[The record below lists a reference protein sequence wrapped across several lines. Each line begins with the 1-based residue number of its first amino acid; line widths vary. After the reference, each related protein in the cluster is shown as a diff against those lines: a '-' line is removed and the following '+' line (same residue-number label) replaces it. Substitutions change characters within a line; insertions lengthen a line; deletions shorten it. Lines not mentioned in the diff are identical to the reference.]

1 MIRNSTRSSVNG
13 LRTLL
18 SQHSSTLT
26 KSTRLHQSTLAFIE
40 TNTDGGILKHSQSA
54 LEASKKLNA
63 SEGVVA
69 VLVGSSSDKAVPN
82 LTKLAQTYNIQKI
95 LYSDNSAL
103 DHYSPE
109 LVTPL
114 LQQILSSNGNSE
126 ISHILFSASAVG
138 KSILPRLSATL
149 NVQCINDIVDIK
161 DKKTYIRPIYA
172 GNLLSTIENNQKT
185 QLISIRSSA
194 FPIQESLDQQEN
206 SGAAPQVVKVEYT
219 TPSAQEVHAAEYVE
233 SKLLESERPDLGSA
247 QVIVSGGRGLKN
259 KENFDKLMIPLADA
273 FAKLPK
279 FKNVPAAIGA
289 TRAAVDSG
297 FCDNSLQIG
306 QTGKV
311 VAPELYVAC
320 GVSGAIQHLAGM
332 KNSKVIVNIN
342 KEEDQPLQDISDYTL
357 IGDVNEILPEL
368 TEKLVQ

>member
-1 MIRNSTRSSVNG
+1 MIRNCARNSTNG
-13 LRTLL
+13 FKTLL
-18 SQHSSTLT
+18 SQRSSFLSRST
-26 KSTRLHQSTLAFIE
+26 KLNQSTLAFIE
-40 TNTDGGILKHSQSA
+40 TSSEGSILKHSQSA

-69 VLVGSSSDKAVPN
+69 VLVGSSSEKAVPN
-82 LTKLAQTYNIQKI
+82 LSKLAQTYNIQKI
-95 LYSDNSAL
+95 LYNDNSAL

-109 LVTPL
+109 LVTPF
-114 LQQILSSNGNSE
+114 LQQILSNTENSG
-126 ISHILFSASAVG
+126 ISHVLFSASAVG
-138 KSILPRLSATL
+138 KNILPRLSASL
-149 NVQCINDIVDIK
+149 NVQCVNDIVDIK
-161 DKKTYIRPIYA
+161 DNKTYIRPIYA
-172 GNLLSTIENNQKT
+172 GNLLSTIENNQGT

-194 FPIQESLDQQEN
+194 FPVQESAAQAE
-206 SGAAPQVVKVEYT
+206 AAATAPQVVKIEYT
-219 TPSAQEVHAAEYVE
+219 APQEVHAAEYVG

-332 KNSKVIVNIN
+332 KNSKIIVNIN
-342 KEEDQPLQDISDYTL
+342 KEEDQPLQEIADYTL
-357 IGDVNEILPEL
+357 IGDVNAVLPEL